1 MTDQLFSPDYATPID
16 TRTQVDR
23 LPGIDAPC
31 HCGRDRCR
39 WPLDPDCWP
48 DNHPDDKEDA

>member
-23 LPGIDAPC
+23 LPGTDAPC

-48 DNHPDDKEDA
+48 DNHPDDKEAA